1 MANGFFTVVV
11 VELFKFFDRFSVV
24 NFFLLVDISSKM
36 KTLKTIDDVLIRKIL
51 DIEIALLKLLLFWQ
65 YAMTY

>member
-11 VELFKFFDRFSVV
+11 VELFKFFDGFSVV

-36 KTLKTIDDVLIRKIL
+36 KTLKTIDDVLIGKR
-51 DIEIALLKLLLFWQ
+51 
-65 YAMTY
+65 